1 MINTGNNLL
10 LLSFYLSQETV
21 YPQISTSTVNDYVK
35 RSNVVS
41 KGSISMM
48 REEVALFFEVASIIQ
63 CGMEK
68 ESQNP
73 ERCLS

>member
-48 REEVALFFEVASIIQ
+48 SEEVALCLFF
-63 CGMEK
+63 
-68 ESQNP
+68 
-73 ERCLS
+73 